1 MSGKFMN
8 INGPITADTIY
19 VNNKLAARDVAIT
32 LPEVTATAVD
42 VQAMGTM
49 SLPIWSMLDNMELAM
64 TKIGI
69 DMGLRDMITPDSQ
82 NYEARFVQTVTDAN
96 GNTTTVGCKAFIK
109 GNGNTTTVGCKAF
122 IKGIANKIPGIA
134 VTMGEAS
141 ENEAT
146 VTVTR
151 YQLMVGGQEMF
162 LIDRLAGICRIG
174 GKDYA
179 NVDNLL

>member
-32 LPEVTATAVD
+32 LPEVTAIAVD

-49 SLPIWSMLDNMELAM
+49 SLPIWSMLDNMELAI

-69 DMGLRDMITPDSQ
+69 DMGLRDMVTPDSQ

-96 GNTTTVGCKAFIK
+96 GNTT
-109 GNGNTTTVGCKAF
+109 NVGCKAF

-151 YQLMVGGQEMF
+151 YQLMVDGQEMF

-179 NVDNLL
+179 NVNNLL

>member
-1 MSGKFMN
+1 MDGKFMN
-8 INGPITADTIY
+8 ICGPITADTVY

-96 GNTTTVGCKAFIK
+96 GNTK
-109 GNGNTTTVGCKAF
+109 NVGCKAF

-141 ENEAT
+141 ENET
-146 VTVTR
+146 TITVTR
-151 YQLMVGGQEMF
+151 YQLMVDGQEMF

-179 NVDNLL
+179 NVNNLL

>member
-49 SLPIWSMLDNMELAM
+49 SLPIWSMLDNMELAI

-96 GNTTTVGCKAFIK
+96 GNTT
-109 GNGNTTTVGCKAF
+109 NVGCKAF

-151 YQLMVGGQEMF
+151 YQLMVDGQEMF

-179 NVDNLL
+179 NVNNLL

>member
-1 MSGKFMN
+1 MAGKFMN
-8 INGPITADTIY
+8 ICGPITVDTVY
-19 VNNKLAARDVAIT
+19 VNNTLAARDVAIT

-42 VQAMGTM
+42 VQAMGTL
-49 SLPIWSMLDNMELAM
+49 SLPIWSMLDNMELAI

-69 DMGLRDMITPDSQ
+69 DMGLRDMITPEAQ

-96 GNTTTVGCKAFIK
+96 GNTT
-109 GNGNTTTVGCKAF
+109 NVGCKAF

-151 YQLMVGGQEMF
+151 YQLMVDGQEMF

-179 NVDNLL
+179 NVNNLL

>member
-109 GNGNTTTVGCKAF
+109 G
-122 IKGIANKIPGIA
+122 IANKIPGIA

>member
-1 MSGKFMN
+1 MAGKFMN
-8 INGPITADTIY
+8 ICGPITADTVY
-19 VNNKLAARDVAIT
+19 VNNTLAARDVAIT

-42 VQAMGTM
+42 VQAMGTF
-49 SLPIWSMLDNMELAM
+49 SLPIWSMLDNMELAI

-69 DMGLRDMITPDSQ
+69 DMGLRDMITPEAQ

-96 GNTTTVGCKAFIK
+96 GNTKNVGCKAFL
-109 GNGNTTTVGCKAF
+109 
-122 IKGIANKIPGIA
+122 KGIANKIPGIA

-146 VTVTR
+146 ITVTR
-151 YQLMVGGQEMF
+151 YQLMVDGQEMF
-162 LIDRLAGICRIG
+162 LIDRLAGICRIN

>member
-96 GNTTTVGCKAFIK
+96 GNTT
-109 GNGNTTTVGCKAF
+109 NVGCKAF

-146 VTVTR
+146 ITVTR
-151 YQLMVGGQEMF
+151 YQLMVDGQEMF

-179 NVDNLL
+179 NVNNLL

>member
-1 MSGKFMN
+1 MAGKFVK
-8 INGPITADTIY
+8 ICGPITGVTVY
-19 VNNKLAARDVAIT
+19 VNNTLAARDVTLT

-49 SLPIWSMLDNMELAM
+49 SLPIWSMLDNMELAI

-69 DMGLRDMITPDSQ
+69 DKGLRSMITPDAQ
-82 NYEARFVQTVTDAN
+82 NYETRFVQTVTDEN
-96 GNTTTVGCKAFIK
+96 GNTK
-109 GNGNTTTVGCKAF
+109 NVGCKAF

-141 ENEAT
+141 ENET
-146 VTVTR
+146 TITVTR
-151 YQLMVGGQEMF
+151 YQLMVDGQEMF

-179 NVDNLL
+179 NVNNLL